1 MKVRDLCLRNVA
13 VCRYDSTLVQAGALM
28 RQHNVGALPVVD
40 QSERVVGVLT
50 DRDIALEVTRRN
62 ERPSEILADE
72 VMAERVVTCSSE
84 DDVRRALK
92 LMVKH
97 RVRRLPVTD
106 GDGFLEGILSIDD
119 VLCCVAGGRN
129 GRTISSDQMMKALD
143 EICRPYERTNK
154 RTRPAR
160 RRSSLARTR

>member
-1 MKVRDLCLRNVA
+1 MRPAMKVRDLCLRNVA

-40 QSERVVGVLT
+40 QAERVVGALT

-97 RVRRLPVTD
+97 RVRRQ
-106 GDGFLEGILSIDD
+106 I
-119 VLCCVAGGRN
+119 GR
-129 GRTISSDQMMKALD
+129 AHV
-143 EICRPYERTNK
+143 
-154 RTRPAR
+154 
-160 RRSSLARTR
+160 